1 MNFAVRAAAVG
12 DRAGDVSGKGT
23 AAALN
28 GAVAIG
34 IMRSLAPQKLQP
46 SEMLR
51 QMNQIVG
58 NEKLKG
64 GS

>member
-1 MNFAVRAAAVG
+1 LGIALA
-12 DRAGDVSGKGT
+12 DVSGKGT
-23 AAALN
+23 AAALY

-34 IMRSLAPQKLQP
+34 IMRSLTPQKLQP

-58 NEKLKG
+58 ERKN
-64 GS
+64 

>member
-1 MNFAVRAAAVG
+1 LRYGPQQLGIALA
-12 DRAGDVSGKGT
+12 DVSGKGT
-23 AAALN
+23 AAALY

-34 IMRSLAPQKLQP
+34 IMRSLTPQKLQP

-58 NEKLKG
+58 ERKMKG